1 VHAAFAVHA
10 LQRDSDTASSLHRAL
25 QTYDNNNRVDGGV
38 TSAARRLAR
47 QRRETDGV
55 LQASLPHPGLAA
67 ALAAAPAGLLS
78 CPSASVVHV
87 EMQSILALQG
97 LVTPADL
104 YTFLGKIVSILDS
117 VAAEFGAFRAR
128 AVGHTYTVVFGVPLS
143 TTAPTTT
150 AATAA
155 STTTAAAAALP
166 RPAHTAPTAA
176 VASCAPDP
184 LAHVRDA
191 LGLVQLVQR
200 EVAQFNA
207 KHRLGL
213 ALSMGVAHGPLAA
226 GLVGGSS
233 GGYGFDVAGIQ
244 CHDVCSRA
252 AAEHVLRDANVNV
265 QLSQ

>member
-1 VHAAFAVHA
+1 
-10 LQRDSDTASSLHRAL
+10 
-25 QTYDNNNRVDGGV
+25 VDGGV

-47 QRRETDGV
+47 QRRETEGV

-97 LVTPADL
+97 LVSPADL

-143 TTAPTTT
+143 TTAAAT
-150 AATAA
+150 AATATA
-155 STTTAAAAALP
+155 ATATTAVTAAASLP
-166 RPAHTAPTAA
+166 RPQHTAA
-176 VASCAPDP
+176 VATCAPDP
-184 LAHVRDA
+184 LGHVQDA

-226 GLVGGSS
+226 GLIGGSS
-233 GGYGFDVAGIQ
+233 GSYGFDVAGTVSY
-244 CHDVCSRA
+244 C
-252 AAEHVLRDANVNV
+252 VLSNSCIACRLACCEG
-265 QLSQ
+265 

>member
-1 VHAAFAVHA
+1 
-10 LQRDSDTASSLHRAL
+10 
-25 QTYDNNNRVDGGV
+25 VDGGV

-47 QRRETDGV
+47 QRRETEGV

-128 AVGHTYTVVFGVPLS
+128 AVGHTYTVVFGVPLG
-143 TTAPTTT
+143 TAAATT

-155 STTTAAAAALP
+155 TTAAATTTALP
-166 RPAHTAPTAA
+166 RPQHTAAAATA
-176 VASCAPDP
+176 VATCAPDP
-184 LAHVRDA
+184 LGHVRDA

-226 GLVGGSS
+226 GLIGGSS
-233 GGYGFDVAGIQ
+233 GGYGFDVAGTA
-244 CHDVCSRA
+244 CTVYAFSTA
-252 AAEHVLRDANVNV
+252 AYHVVVRIVNANAELT
-265 QLSQ
+265 Q